1 MLKKIFI
8 ACLAVAFTN
17 FLFAQVK
24 WPAITQQTKPWTR
37 WWWEGSAVDKP
48 NLTTSMQLYQ
58 QAGLG
63 GLEITPIYGV
73 KGAEDKFIDFL
84 SPKWMEMFQYT
95 LSEAKRLN
103 LGIDM
108 ATGTGWP
115 FGGPWVEDKDAS
127 KYIAYKTY
135 ALNGGEMLKDT
146 IQYRQESF
154 VRTANGKAL
163 RVDQVLNPISANKN
177 LQELALDQVRF
188 DVMLPLQ
195 LLMAYDEKGKSID
208 VTKNIVSVRTDYSTG
223 ERTVYPPLSAL
234 YHGGGIL

>member
-1 MLKKIFI
+1 MKKQSIL
-8 ACLAVAFTN
+8 LAAVFSLSQIIN
-17 FLFAQVK
+17 AQVK
-24 WPAITQQTKPWTR
+24 WPAVTQQTKPWTR

-48 NLTTSMQLYQ
+48 NLTAAMQLYQ

-84 SPKWMEMFQYT
+84 SPKWVEMFQYT

-127 KYIAYKTY
+127 KYSAYRSFS
-135 ALNGGEMLKDT
+135 LNGGEMLKDT
-146 IQYRQESF
+146 VHY
-154 VRTANGKAL
+154 
-163 RVDQVLNPISANKN
+163 
-177 LQELALDQVRF
+177 
-188 DVMLPLQ
+188 
-195 LLMAYDEKGKSID
+195 
-208 VTKNIVSVRTDYSTG
+208 
-223 ERTVYPPLSAL
+223 
-234 YHGGGIL
+234 

>member
-1 MLKKIFI
+1 MKKIILI
-8 ACLAVAFTN
+8 A
-17 FLFAQVK
+17 LFGYSSFNLYSQIK
-24 WPAITQQTKPWTR
+24 WPEITQQTKPWTR

-48 NLTTSMQLYQ
+48 NLTAAMQLYQ

-73 KGAEDKFIDFL
+73 RGAEEKFIDFL

-135 ALNGGEMLKDT
+135 NLNGGEILKDT

-154 VRTANGKAL
+154 VRTANGKSL

-177 LQELALDQVRF
+177 LQEMALDQVRF
-188 DVMLPLQ
+188 DVMLSLQ
-195 LLMAYDEKGKSID
+195 LIMAYDEDGKAYDI
-208 VTKNIVSVRTDYSTG
+208 TG
-223 ERTVYPPLSAL
+223 HVK
-234 YHGGGIL
+234 